1 MHPHE
6 YNARKKPARAKR
18 LPRKSRPSITD
29 CINDGSDDD
38 GKDGGSDDDDGEDGE
53 TAAGSKSVTDVDP
66 LAHTMASFCK
76 LLSISESFGWKMLKD
91 GRLNCIRIGRR
102 TLIPHSELQRLMK
115 AAA

>member
-6 YNARKKPARAKR
+6 YNARKKPARAER
-18 LPRKSRPSITD
+18 LPSKSRLSTAD

-38 GKDGGSDDDDGEDGE
+38 DDGEDGE
-53 TAAGSKSVTDVDP
+53 TDAESKSLTDVDP
-66 LAHTMASFCK
+66 LAHTMARFCK